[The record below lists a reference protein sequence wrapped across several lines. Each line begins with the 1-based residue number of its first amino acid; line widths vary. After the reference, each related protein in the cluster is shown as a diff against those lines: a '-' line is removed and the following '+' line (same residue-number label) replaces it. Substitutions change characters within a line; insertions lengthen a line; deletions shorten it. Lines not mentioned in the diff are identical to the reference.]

1 MAMAPPK
8 ALSEPR
14 APLAA
19 LPRPVQALLQQGLLI
34 EPILVL
40 GDPAAAR
47 ALARMGLD
55 ARAAPARPA
64 LDRLGHAFAT
74 VLDLGWLAHAP
85 EVKRRSALRDVAGTV
100 APGGV
105 LHLLAA
111 HTAASLRGLGR
122 KQWTLLGAHEDGVP
136 AGQWLLTFVH
146 TAPPRRP
153 PRRAVRHFT
162 DLGAFGSLDF
172 GASTESAYGG

>member
-1 MAMAPPK
+1 MANV
-8 ALSEPR
+8 R
-14 APLAA
+14 AVATPASA
-19 LPRPVQALLQQGLLI
+19 GLPRPAQALLRQGLLV

-40 GDPAAAR
+40 GDPATAR
-47 ALARMGLD
+47 ALARLGLD
-55 ARAAPARPA
+55 AHAAPARPD
-64 LDRLGHAFAT
+64 LRRLGQAYAT

-85 EVKRRSALRDVAGTV
+85 EVRRRAALRELAGVA
-100 APGGV
+100 APGGL
-105 LHLLAA
+105 LHVLAA

-153 PRRAVRHFT
+153 RKAVRHFS

-172 GASTESAYGG
+172 GASTERSYGG